1 METSTLIAIS
11 VGLSAM
17 VLLYYIIL
25 GAMIG
30 YSAYLG
36 WRIKQWDRQME
47 NPPPP
52 PKKKCSSCD
61 GTGTMILDK
70 TSLPLKIPCLKCVA
84 TGYINYGYQPDNKVD
99 TSNPPKQTGT

>member
-1 METSTLIAIS
+1 MALF
-11 VGLSAM
+11 
-17 VLLYYIIL
+17 
-25 GAMIG
+25 IG
-30 YSAYLG
+30 
-36 WRIKQWDRQME
+36 KQWDLKME
-47 NPPPP
+47 KPPPP

-70 TSLPLKIPCLKCVA
+70 TSLPLNIPCLKCVA